1 MHTRRSNIAFTLIEL
16 LVVIAIISM
25 LAALLLPALAS
36 AREKG
41 RRIVCNN
48 NLHQLTVAFYT
59 YVDDYDGRIPL
70 ACLTHSIGQGCW
82 GWNAS
87 SSIAYFVTHYALGKT
102 YSPPPTTYP
111 FNNLLVCPSAL
122 KPSGWGPS
130 GWCDFDSSYVWHAN
144 NFGSYDMCNPA
155 RPEFLLRPYPN
166 FKVAH
171 LENMQ
176 QWGGYPVILFI
187 DRVKMGTAAAY
198 TQPRLYTNH
207 CNPDGN
213 PAGGNVAHLDGSARW
228 YAYLPRSNWSEV
240 NTWQW
245 GGYLNGGNER
255 PGETTSHDVGGSGG
269 SQIRAG
275 ANGLFQGGALN
286 TGAPP
291 QFQPAIQY

>member
-1 MHTRRSNIAFTLIEL
+1 MRTRRVNGFTLIEL
-16 LVVIAIISM
+16 LVVIAIVLM
-25 LAALLLPALAS
+25 LAALLLPALAG
-36 AREKG
+36 AREKA
-41 RRIVCNN
+41 RRIACNN

-70 ACLTHSIGQGCW
+70 SCLTHDTGQGCW

-87 SSIAYFVTHYALGKT
+87 PPLDFFVTRYALGKI

-111 FNNLLVCPSAL
+111 FNNLLVCASAL

-130 GWCDFDSSYVWHAN
+130 NWCGFDSSYVWQAN

-166 FKVAH
+166 FKVTH

-176 QWGGYPVILFI
+176 SWGGYPVILFI
-187 DRVKMGTAAAY
+187 DRVSVSVGAASIA
-198 TQPRLYTNH
+198 QPWLYTNH
-207 CNPDGN
+207 RNSDGN

-228 YAYLPRSNWSEV
+228 YSYLANWQV
-240 NTWQW
+240 P
-245 GGYLNGGNER
+245 GGTTGGNAR
-255 PGETTSHDVGGSGG
+255 PFETTSHAIGGSGG
-269 SQIRAG
+269 SRISAG
-275 ANGLFQGGALN
+275 ANSLFQGGVLN